1 MRRLGLI
8 AASTSLATALLAT
21 AASAQTA
28 TTHAPAAKPA
38 AATAPA
44 QDPRDPD
51 GDHRASWDE
60 YRTAM
65 LANFTRLDANK
76 DGVLESAELPQQPPP
91 KPGQKLPRTEF
102 ESGLRAS
109 FDRLDAN
116 KDGYLADAEFP
127 GGKK

>member
-28 TTHAPAAKPA
+28 TTPSPATQP